1 MREFELPPDAQR
13 LLNEVRS
20 LEVQAEGI
28 RYRLERDLE
37 NSRKEIGRER
47 AESERAR
54 EVVETLIRDRS
65 QRSQPDRGRVG

>member
-28 RYRLERDLE
+28 RYRLTRDLE
-37 NSRKEIGRER
+37 NSRKEIERER
-47 AESERAR
+47 AESDVRAR
-54 EVVETLIRDRS
+54 CSRR
-65 QRSQPDRGRVG
+65 